1 MNQRQSLI
9 AAIAL
14 NLIITLSQMVGAY
27 VANSRAVF
35 SDALHNLSDVAALVV
50 SLVALNAA
58 ARRYTARASF
68 GYRRAEVLAGLINA
82 TTIGGI
88 GLFISIESIQNL
100 WSGRAEVIDAQLVI
114 WLSAIAIAANFGSV
128 LLLRRQEGNANLRS
142 ATLHLLG
149 DGLFSV
155 AVLLGALA
163 MRFKGWF
170 WLDDVLSLAISAYL
184 VAMGIRLIA
193 KTSAVLLH
201 LTPQE
206 YALVDLAHAAQ
217 EVEGVANIHH
227 IHVWRLAEEEVHF
240 QAHVDLEED
249 VPLSEANRICQRLE
263 QHLKQRFHLDHVIL
277 QPEFGV
283 DDDKSLVVQDP
294 IPEPSALHRH

>member
-9 AAIAL
+9 AAIVL
-14 NLIITLSQMVGAY
+14 NLIITVSQMVGAF

-58 ARRYTARASF
+58 TRRYTARASF

-82 TTIGGI
+82 TAIGGM
-88 GLFISIESIQNL
+88 GLFISFESIQNL
-100 WSGRAEVIDAQLVI
+100 AAGQFEVIDATLVV

-163 MRFKGWF
+163 MHFKGWY

-184 VAMGIRLIA
+184 VAMGVKLII

-206 YALVDLAHAAQ
+206 YALEELAQAAK
-217 EVEGVANIHH
+217 EVPGVANIHH

-240 QAHVDLEED
+240 QAHTDLTAD
-249 VPLSEANRICQRLE
+249 VPLSQANAICQQLE
-263 QHLKQRFHLDHVIL
+263 QHLKARFHLDHVIL

-294 IPEPSALHRH
+294 VPEPSAMHRH